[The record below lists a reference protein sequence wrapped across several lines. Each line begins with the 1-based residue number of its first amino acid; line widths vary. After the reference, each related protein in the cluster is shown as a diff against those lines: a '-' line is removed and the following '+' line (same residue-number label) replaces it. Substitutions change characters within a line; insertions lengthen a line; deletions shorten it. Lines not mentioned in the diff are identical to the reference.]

1 LVVKLDQEFRRE
13 KILIL
18 TNPDWLHFYPYVKT
32 EMVTVSTGVK
42 RGHYRYQ
49 NNFTVGE
56 WIDGIAGPNGA
67 VKNDKEIQKR
77 A

>member
-1 LVVKLDQEFRRE
+1 
-13 KILIL
+13 
-18 TNPDWLHFYPYVKT
+18 
-32 EMVTVSTGVK
+32 MVAVSTGVK

-49 NNFTVGE
+49 NNLTVGE
-56 WIDGIAGPNGA
+56 WINGIAGPNGA